1 MGAPLNTDVVSARDT
16 RWRQGSNH
24 IWWLLASGL
33 ISGPAAASYIMDL
46 RNRLFPGDDDP
57 SGGAATGDLISIITP
72 SAETAQIAAYS
83 AVGLLVLTIA
93 FLATRNRTQT
103 A

>member
-1 MGAPLNTDVVSARDT
+1 MGAPLNTNVESARDT
-16 RWRQGSNH
+16 KWRRGSDH
-24 IWWLLASGL
+24 IWWLLTSGL
-33 ISGPAAASYIMDL
+33 ISGPTAASYVIDL

-57 SGGAATGDLISIITP
+57 PGGAATGDLISIITP

-83 AVGLLVLTIA
+83 AVGLLMLTIV